1 MSLALD
7 LPRLQT
13 ALRLPTQDERQQ
25 LLHGLLQPRAHIDS
39 KYFYDDR
46 GCELFTAI
54 CRLDEYYPT
63 RTEARIFSQHREAIA
78 EQLPGHMQW
87 IDLGCGD
94 CRKTEDWLS
103 AVAPARVIGVDIA
116 GEFLQ
121 TSLAEVA
128 QRHPQLECIGVVSDF
143 TQHLD
148 LHELLAERPSAPPV
162 FFYPGS
168 SIGNFEPRAAM
179 RFLRRIRAHCGQ
191 HGRLLIGAD
200 LVKPR
205 DILEAAYDDASGVTA
220 EFNLNVLNVVN
231 RELDADFNAAHF
243 RHFAHF
249 DEAHRR
255 VEMHLVSAREQ
266 NVNLGV
272 HANRRFGANEHIL
285 TEYSHK
291 YSLDEF
297 RALLAASGLRCSHY
311 WTDPQDWFG
320 VFLAEPV

>member
-13 ALRLPTQDERQQ
+13 ALRLPAQDERQQ
-25 LLHGLLQPRAHIDS
+25 LLHGLLQPNAHIDS

-63 RTEARIFSQHREAIA
+63 RTEAQIFTEHRAAIA
-78 EQLPGHMQW
+78 EQLPANMQW

-94 CRKTEDWLS
+94 CSKTQKWLS
-103 AVAPARVIGVDIA
+103 AITPARVIGVDIA

-121 TSLAEVA
+121 SSLAKVA
-128 QRHPQLECIGVVSDF
+128 EKHSQLECVGVVTDF

-148 LHELLAERPSAPPV
+148 MHDLLAERPTSAPV

-168 SIGNFEPRAAM
+168 SIGNFEPRAAI
-179 RFLRRIRAHCGQ
+179 RFLRRIRAHCGE

-200 LVKPR
+200 LLKPR
-205 DILEAAYDDASGVTA
+205 KVLEAAYDDASGVTA
-220 EFNLNVLNVVN
+220 EFNLNVLKVVN
-231 RELDADFNAAHF
+231 HELDADFEPQHF

-249 DEAHRR
+249 NEAHRR
-255 VEMHLVSAREQ
+255 IEMHLVSRHSHS
-266 NVNLGV
+266 VDLGG
-272 HANRRFGANEHIL
+272 HASRRFGADEHIL

-297 RALLAASGLRCSHY
+297 RALLAASGFRCSQY

-320 VFLAEPV
+320 VFLAEPM

>member
-13 ALRLPTQDERQQ
+13 ALRLPAQDERQK
-25 LLHGLLQPRAHIDS
+25 LLHGLLQPQARIDS

-46 GCELFTAI
+46 GCDLFTAI
-54 CRLDEYYPT
+54 CLLDEYYPT
-63 RTEARIFSQHREAIA
+63 RTEAQIFNQHRDAIA
-78 EQLPGHMQW
+78 AQLPANMQW

-94 CRKTEDWLS
+94 CNKTQSWLPAIS
-103 AVAPARVIGVDIA
+103 PARVVGVDIA

-121 TSLAEVA
+121 SSLAEVA
-128 QRHPQLECIGVVSDF
+128 LQHPQLECVGVVTDF

-148 LHELLAERPSAPPV
+148 LDELLAERPGAPPV

-168 SIGNFEPRAAM
+168 SIGNFEPRAAI
-179 RFLRRIRAHCGQ
+179 RFLRRIRAHCGPD
-191 HGRLLIGAD
+191 GRLLIGAD
-200 LVKPR
+200 LIKPR
-205 DILEAAYDDASGVTA
+205 DVLEAAYDDASGVTA

-231 RELDADFNAAHF
+231 RELDADFEPTNF

-255 VEMHLVSAREQ
+255 VEMHLVSTRSHS
-266 NVNLGV
+266 VDLGG
-272 HANRRFGANEHIL
+272 HANRQFGAEEHIL

-291 YSLDEF
+291 YSLNEF
-297 RALLAASGLRCSHY
+297 RALLAASGLRCSQY

-320 VFLAEPV
+320 VFLAEPI

>member
-13 ALRLPTQDERQQ
+13 ALRLPAQDERQQ
-25 LLHGLLQPRAHIDS
+25 LLHGLLQPNAHIDS

-63 RTEARIFSQHREAIA
+63 RTEAQIFAEHRAAIA
-78 EQLPGHMQW
+78 AQLPKHMQW

-94 CRKTEDWLS
+94 CSKTQKWLCS
-103 AVAPARVIGVDIA
+103 ITPARVIGVDIA

-121 TSLAEVA
+121 SSLAKVA
-128 QRHPQLECIGVVSDF
+128 EEHPQLECIGVVTDF

-148 LHELLAERPSAPPV
+148 MHDLLAERPTAAPV

-168 SIGNFEPRAAM
+168 SIGNFEPRAAI
-179 RFLRRIRAHCGQ
+179 RFLRRIRAHCGE

-200 LVKPR
+200 LLKPR
-205 DILEAAYDDASGVTA
+205 SVLEAAYDDASGVTA

-231 RELDADFNAAHF
+231 HELDADFEPQHF
-243 RHFAHF
+243 RHFAYF
-249 DEAHRR
+249 NEAYRR
-255 VEMHLVSAREQ
+255 IEMHLVSRQ
-266 NVNLGV
+266 SHRVDLGG
-272 HANRRFGANEHIL
+272 HASRRFSADEHIL

-291 YSLDEF
+291 YSPDEF
-297 RALLAASGLRCSHY
+297 RALLAASGLRCSQY

-320 VFLAEPV
+320 VFLAEPI